1 MKRLTSAALACLAGM
16 VLLAFTHN
24 ALAQDKEV
32 TIKGEAQ
39 CAKCGLKEADKCQTV
54 ITVERRNGK
63 KVKYYV
69 VQNDVA
75 KEFHGNICKESEPKK
90 VTAKGTV
97 KKGED
102 GKMELTVT
110 KIELVKEKE

>member
-1 MKRLTSAALACLAGM
+1 MKRLTSVSLACLAGM
-16 VLLAFTHN
+16 LMLALTQS
-24 ALAQDKEV
+24 AVAEDKEV

-39 CAKCGLKEADKCQTV
+39 CAKCSLKESDKCQTV

-63 KVKYYV
+63 KQKYYV

-75 KEFHGNICKESEPKK
+75 KEFHGKICKEAEPKK

-97 KKGED
+97 KKADD

-110 KIELVKEKE
+110 KIEVDKEKE